1 MIEQSAERVPGW
13 PWGPTAFERRV
24 GNNLTRIVVAVVAIP
39 LVLGAIWLGG
49 HFFAIL
55 AAAISV
61 GALLEFYRLAE
72 AKGARPIRLVGVL
85 VSLVSIVV
93 AAYGKSLGP
102 GLTYP
107 LVLLLLLV
115 AVITMTIRLFRAEG
129 SALLDVSTTLAGT
142 LYVSL
147 GSVMLVLL
155 RQTGGGEN
163 DRNGAYLLGCVM
175 ASIWICDSAAY
186 FVGRAFG
193 RHKLFERVSPK
204 KSWEG
209 AIAGAVAAVGA
220 MIGLGG
226 WAFPDMPIVHLGI
239 IGAIVGVMGQ
249 IGDLAESHL
258 KRDAGIKD
266 SSQII
271 PGHGGLL
278 DRFDS
283 LLFVAPIVWVYVAI
297 VSVQVGFGLPL

>member
-1 MIEQSAERVPGW
+1 MIEQSAPQHTGW
-13 PWGPTAFERRV
+13 PWGPTAFEQRV
-24 GNNLTRIVVAVVAIP
+24 GNNLTRIVVAVAAIP
-39 LVLGAIWLGG
+39 VVLGAVWLGG
-49 HFFAIL
+49 HVFALL
-55 AAAISV
+55 AAAIGV

-72 AKGARPIRLVGVL
+72 AKGAHPVRPVGL
-85 VSLVSIVV
+85 LASLLLV
-93 AAYGKSLGP
+93 AAVAYGDFLGAAIAFP
-102 GLTYP
+102 VM
-107 LVLLLLLV
+107 LVLLLV
-115 AVITMTIRLFRAEG
+115 AVGTMTVRLFRPEG
-129 SALLDVSTTLAGT
+129 SALLDVSATLAGT

-147 GSVMLVLL
+147 GAAALVGL
-155 RQTGGGEN
+155 RRFPGFHIE
-163 DRNGAYLLGCVM
+163 GAYLLGSVM

-193 RHKLFERVSPK
+193 RHRLFERVSPK

-209 AIAGAVAAVGA
+209 AIAGAGAAVGA

-226 WAFPDMPIVHLGI
+226 WGMPTVPIVHLAV

-283 LLFVAPIVWVYVAI
+283 LLFVAPIVWVYLNLLYVLSAR
-297 VSVQVGFGLPL
+297 

>member
-1 MIEQSAERVPGW
+1 MIQQPSTPTRW
-13 PWGPTAFERRV
+13 PWGPTAFEQRV

-39 LVLGAIWLGG
+39 LVLGAVWLGG
-49 HFFAIL
+49 HLFALL

-72 AKGARPIRLVGVL
+72 AKGARPVRLLGIL
-85 VSLVSIVV
+85 VSLLLVV
-93 AAYGKSLGP
+93 LAAYSEQLGP
-102 GLTYP
+102 AASRSLLLALP
-107 LVLLLLLV
+107 LVATV
-115 AVITMTIRLFRAEG
+115 TMTVRLFRAEG
-129 SALLDVSTTLAGT
+129 SALLDVSATLAGM
-142 LYVSL
+142 LYVSV
-147 GSVMLVLL
+147 GAAALVAL
-155 RQTGGGEN
+155 RNAPGIPVQ
-163 DRNGAYLLGCVM
+163 GAYLLGCVM
-175 ASIWICDSAAY
+175 TSIWICDSAAY

-193 RHKLFERVSPK
+193 QHKLFERVSPK

-209 AIAGAVAAVGA
+209 AVAGAVAAVGA

-226 WAFPDMPIVHLGI
+226 WAMPSMPIVHLAVIGGI
-239 IGAIVGVMGQ
+239 AGVMGQ

-266 SSQII
+266 SSQIL

-283 LLFVAPIVWVYVAI
+283 LLFVAPIVWVYLAI
-297 VSVQVGFGLPL
+297 VALAV